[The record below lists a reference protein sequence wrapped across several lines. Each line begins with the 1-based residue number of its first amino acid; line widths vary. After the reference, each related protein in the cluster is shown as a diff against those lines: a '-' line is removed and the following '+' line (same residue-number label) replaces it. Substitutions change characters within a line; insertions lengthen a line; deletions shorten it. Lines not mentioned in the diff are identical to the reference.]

1 MTAPTPVDAPA
12 VSVVV
17 PCYNER
23 ATIGLLLQALYDQTH
38 PRRDM
43 EVLIAD
49 GGSTDGTRPA
59 IEAFAGAHPDLAVR
73 VVDNPAR
80 AIPAALNRAI
90 LAARGR
96 VLVRLDAHAVPAP
109 DYIERCLRAL
119 ERTDAANVG
128 GVWDIRPGGQ
138 GWVARAI
145 AAAAAHPLGA
155 GDARYRTRGAEGEA
169 DTVPFG
175 AFPRLWLERVGLYD
189 ESLRSNEDYELNAR
203 LRQAGGRVWLDPAIR
218 SVYFARATLSALA
231 RQYARYGFWKARMLS
246 RYADTIRWRQA
257 LPPLFV
263 LATLGLAALGLAW
276 KPAWALL
283 GLQWGAYALATGLA
297 GASVAWARRDPALL
311 AGFPLA
317 IWTMHLSWGGGFLW
331 GALTWL
337 GRQPGERP
345 RP

>member
-1 MTAPTPVDAPA
+1 MSAAPA
-12 VSVVV
+12 PMVSVVV
-17 PCYNER
+17 PCYNEQ

-38 PRRDM
+38 PRADL

-59 IEAFAGAHPDLAVR
+59 IAGFAAAHPDLAVR
-73 VVDNPAR
+73 IVDNPAR

-109 DYIERCLRAL
+109 DYVERCLLAL
-119 ERTDAANVG
+119 ERTEAANVG
-128 GVWDIRPGGQ
+128 GVWEIRPGGP
-138 GWVARAI
+138 GWLARAI

-155 GDARYRTRGAEGEA
+155 GDARYRTQGAEGEA

-189 ESLRSNEDYELNAR
+189 ESLRSNEDYELNTR
-203 LRQAGGRVWLDPAIR
+203 LRRAGGRVWLDPSIH
-218 SVYFARATLSALA
+218 SVYFARASLRALA
-231 RQYARYGFWKARMLS
+231 RQYARYGFWKARMLA
-246 RYADTIRWRQA
+246 RYADSIRWRQA

-263 LATLGLAALGLAW
+263 LATAGLAAFGLAW
-276 KPAWALL
+276 RPAWGLL
-283 GLQWGAYALATGLA
+283 GVQWGAYALATGLA
-297 GASVAWARRDPALL
+297 GASAAWARRDPALL

-337 GRQPGERP
+337 GRPRGEHARP
-345 RP
+345 